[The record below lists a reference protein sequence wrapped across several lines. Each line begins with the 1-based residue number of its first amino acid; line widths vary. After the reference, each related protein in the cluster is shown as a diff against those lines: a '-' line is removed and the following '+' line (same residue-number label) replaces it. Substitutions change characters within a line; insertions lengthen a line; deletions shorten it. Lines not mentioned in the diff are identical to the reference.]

1 MESKTSTSAEESKHQ
16 TSHIEPLSFP
26 KPEEYTADAV
36 SNRWAQQRNAW
47 LSAKNTGADIHD
59 GVTPR
64 KRIPDDR
71 VDLERKKVKKIMKA
85 QAPPY
90 NRCPG
95 YYPLE
100 DAIDLYMQIWYDD
113 SSSSGS
119 SDS

>member
-1 MESKTSTSAEESKHQ
+1 MESKTNSSVEESKHA
-16 TSHIEPLSFP
+16 HIAPLAFS
-26 KPEEYTADAV
+26 KPEEYTAEAV

-47 LSAKNTGADIHD
+47 LGAKNMGPDVHD

-64 KRIPDDR
+64 KKIPEDR